1 MKVLQL
7 LLAAGANPN
16 ARNKLGGTALMW
28 AGVYGHEEAARAL
41 IEKGA
46 DATVKDDKG
55 MTASAWA
62 AKNNRDELAQ
72 VLREAEK
79 KR

>member
-1 MKVLQL
+1 
-7 LLAAGANPN
+7 
-16 ARNKLGGTALMW
+16 MW

-46 DATVKDDKG
+46 DPSLKDEDG
-55 MTASAWA
+55 ITASAWA
-62 AKNNRDELAQ
+62 AQNHRDDLARL
-72 VLREAEK
+72 LRDAEK